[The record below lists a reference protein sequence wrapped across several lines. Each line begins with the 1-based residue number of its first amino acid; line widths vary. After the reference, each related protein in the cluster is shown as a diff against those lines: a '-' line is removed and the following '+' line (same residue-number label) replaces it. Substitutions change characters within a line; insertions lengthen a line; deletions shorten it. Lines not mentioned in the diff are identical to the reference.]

1 MKILDKFLKKL
12 NVNRNTFFTYIL
24 TLITVY
30 IAIDRIV
37 EMLLM
42 IFTGISSSIWGPIQY
57 TLALACPVFA
67 YAFSGSSSFADTH
80 PAKVTLFYIF
90 LIGFYI
96 IALSMFV
103 QYLNTGL
110 WLLFMSAS
118 SYVTIVTE
126 FSELIRPAFCAISL
140 YLPLVTIFPLVKF
153 IFLKV
158 GDTQTMYKSL
168 WDFKGIDLSDKSIKH
183 GPYACDAVLV
193 KDMETSKKIQFSE
206 ERRFQSLLVCG
217 GSGTGKTSMIFE
229 PIIAQDIE
237 KKYFFKEA
245 SKELGYSALKT
256 GIANLNAPYSNEY
269 LNKSFT
275 LNMLT
280 PAFGK
285 ETVYNTF
292 VKKMLISSSPKN
304 VYKDIGITYMSPDYE
319 TLSQMM
325 SVCKNYGLEYT
336 IIDPSQPEKSKG
348 LNPFVYDDPT
358 KISVIIS
365 STLQGITTT
374 EQNEMKDAYKEEAS
388 LQIIENLAIL
398 LKVMYPRMN
407 DGALPNL
414 EDLLT
419 LLSNFTLVE
428 KMCKILSKD
437 EELARKYS
445 MELSYFQR
453 AFFAGSNRKK
463 ETEDIASIIAS
474 RLENLLRSPSIRSIL
489 CNRHVNVNFDEALKN
504 GEIIFVCTRR
514 GESGKVAHKAFG
526 LFFLLSM
533 QNAVLSRE
541 GNEKS
546 RVPNFLYIDEFPD
559 FVTKDTET
567 MFTMYRKYRV
577 ATTISAQSIAQFS
590 PNSDKDNFNSVILA
604 NCGSKI
610 YTGGAAPINELEW
623 WSSEI
628 GQWKQW
634 KYDQDYD
641 GKTEKMGT
649 TYKSPK
655 YTYVTKLS
663 AGKLQSLKQSH
674 CGYKIV
680 NDGGKYD
687 NGEGIMSYLSSKYK
701 EPHKGKTYNF
711 AKFAVDSNN
720 DSDDDSNKKTKFN
733 PKKVEFQD
741 NKGEFD
747 PIQNNETKYSFE
759 NEDGAIVI
767 DLKDNKNN

>member
-183 GPYACDAVLV
+183 GPYACDAVLF
-193 KDMETSKKIQFSE
+193 KDIETSKKIQFSE

-229 PIIAQDIE
+229 PVIAQDIE

-269 LNKSFT
+269 LNKNFT

-292 VKKMLISSSPKN
+292 VKKMVISSSPKN

-325 SVCKNYGLEYT
+325 SVCKNYG
-336 IIDPSQPEKSKG
+336 
-348 LNPFVYDDPT
+348 
-358 KISVIIS
+358 
-365 STLQGITTT
+365 
-374 EQNEMKDAYKEEAS
+374 
-388 LQIIENLAIL
+388 
-398 LKVMYPRMN
+398 
-407 DGALPNL
+407 
-414 EDLLT
+414 
-419 LLSNFTLVE
+419 
-428 KMCKILSKD
+428 
-437 EELARKYS
+437 
-445 MELSYFQR
+445 
-453 AFFAGSNRKK
+453 
-463 ETEDIASIIAS
+463 
-474 RLENLLRSPSIRSIL
+474 
-489 CNRHVNVNFDEALKN
+489 
-504 GEIIFVCTRR
+504 
-514 GESGKVAHKAFG
+514 
-526 LFFLLSM
+526 
-533 QNAVLSRE
+533 
-541 GNEKS
+541 
-546 RVPNFLYIDEFPD
+546 
-559 FVTKDTET
+559 
-567 MFTMYRKYRV
+567 
-577 ATTISAQSIAQFS
+577 
-590 PNSDKDNFNSVILA
+590 
-604 NCGSKI
+604 
-610 YTGGAAPINELEW
+610 
-623 WSSEI
+623 
-628 GQWKQW
+628 
-634 KYDQDYD
+634 
-641 GKTEKMGT
+641 
-649 TYKSPK
+649 
-655 YTYVTKLS
+655 
-663 AGKLQSLKQSH
+663 
-674 CGYKIV
+674 
-680 NDGGKYD
+680 
-687 NGEGIMSYLSSKYK
+687 
-701 EPHKGKTYNF
+701 
-711 AKFAVDSNN
+711 
-720 DSDDDSNKKTKFN
+720 
-733 PKKVEFQD
+733 
-741 NKGEFD
+741 
-747 PIQNNETKYSFE
+747 
-759 NEDGAIVI
+759 
-767 DLKDNKNN
+767 